1 MAARFLSALAAV
13 GAAVSILSTAGPL
26 AALELQRHEV
36 LTERERPEVCF
47 TFDRPLAERRHELG
61 DFLRSEPAAGEVS
74 ARGNALCAGGFAH
87 GERYGVTL
95 RAGLPAADGSVLARD
110 LRLDIYVPDRTPSL
124 SFAQRGYVLPRGLGE
139 GVPLTSVNLESAEL
153 TVLRIGDRSLTQQL
167 RQGALDRGFSG
178 WDLEYLADY
187 DAVRVWE
194 GSVALQGERNQ
205 PAVTVLPLVEEIGP
219 LRPGIYAVVAEA
231 AETRQERWQTR
242 ATQWFLVSDTGLAT
256 FHADDGMLVQALSL
270 TDGQPLEGVSLSLVS
285 RANLVLGAATTDAEG
300 LARLPAGLLRG
311 LGGEAPALLTAEHGE
326 DDFTFLALDQS
337 GVDLLEFG
345 GGGRALPG
353 PLDAWLHTE
362 RGIYRPG
369 ESLRVLALLRDAGA
383 EAVTGLPLT
392 LRVRRPDGQVFDNLT
407 ADDSLGGYVF
417 TLPLPVSAPGGTWS
431 LSLHAGDGQQA
442 IGHSEVLVADF
453 VPPQIEATLESA
465 AVRVGLHS
473 ATPLS
478 VQADWLYGAPAAGL
492 NGEAWL
498 QIGVA
503 EEPFPEHAGYSFGL
517 AQEEVLSER
526 STPVAF
532 ETDLAGTAEIW
543 LQPEGPP
550 EATRPLQAEL
560 VATVYDLAGRPLT
573 ERLALPLDSHPFFLG
588 LRPAATAVPADSSAA
603 VEVIAVSPEGRRLA
617 REGLRWELI
626 YEEWDYVWYQS
637 GGRWFAEAVVRDRRV
652 GGGELDLSADAP
664 ARIEAPLDWG
674 RYRVEVFDPEGPVAS
689 SVRLYA
695 GYWVD
700 PSAPERADAVTVS
713 LDQETYRPGETARVF
728 IDPPYDAE
736 VLLLVA
742 DREIR
747 EHRRISVPEEGAF
760 VELPVAEDWEVG
772 VHLLV
777 NAYATADT
785 LGGPLPRRAVGLAW
799 LQLDP
804 ALSAL
809 ELSLEAPE
817 EALPREA
824 MTVTLSIDGLAE
836 GEEAFVALSVVD
848 VGVLQLTDHAEPD
861 PLDWYHG
868 RRQIAVAQNDLY
880 SRLIDP
886 TGERLGRLVTGGDS
900 ELGSGLANLPDRST
914 EILAFLEGPV
924 AIGADGRVEIELP
937 LPDFAGRVRIDAVAW
952 SASRLAAASHETFVR
967 DPVIAQLTLPRF
979 LAPGDDAR
987 VRLALTNLS
996 GPAGDYR
1003 LRLETE
1009 GPLAVDLAELAVP
1022 GLAVGA
1028 EHRTSLTLAAIGVG
1042 RGTIRILLE
1051 GPDGLSLQRE
1061 RQISVRPAQPTVT
1074 RRQLVRLQPGEGIT
1088 LDEGLYAGLRPE
1100 TRRGAVSLG
1109 PLPQFDVPGLLA
1121 ALDRFP
1127 YGCAEQIT
1135 SRALPLVYLGPVAE
1149 RFGLADGDEA
1159 VRGRIQEAV
1168 YRLLAMQRP
1177 DGRFGLW
1184 GPGSDGDVWLTAY
1197 VLDFL
1202 TRAASAG
1209 LHVPEA
1215 PIAQA
1220 FDELERMLRYGGS
1233 SERALAGLA
1242 YAHYLFARE
1251 GGTELSELRYFY
1263 ETQWDQLPSR
1273 LARAQV
1279 VAALGLSGERSRAD
1293 AGLAR
1298 LGEAVGRRL
1307 DRYYDY
1313 ASPLR
1318 DGAAEL
1324 TLLLEAGLLDATE
1337 TSERLEALAAD
1348 YEGAAW
1354 LSTQEMAWTLLAV
1367 NAALETAEGAT
1378 VAAIDGERREIAG
1391 GSLRLPLP
1399 LRGETLLRV
1408 GNQGGGPLWVE
1419 ATASG
1424 VPAEPQPAER
1434 DGMRMRRLFYDLQG
1448 EPLDLDAVRQNDL
1461 FVMLLE
1467 TVVEK
1472 PARHRAL
1479 LVQLLPAGWE
1489 LENLPLNA
1497 GGEVEAY
1504 PWLGELSLP
1513 EQAEYRDDRFVAAVD
1528 LDPRNP
1534 TARVAFL
1541 VRAVTPGAFAL
1552 PGGLAESMYQP
1563 TVYARQ
1569 APGRV
1574 NVLER

>member
-1 MAARFLSALAAV
+1 MAARLAKALAAA
-13 GAAVSILSTAGPL
+13 GAALSVLLAAGSV

-36 LTERERPEVCF
+36 LAERERPEVCF

-61 DFLRSEPAAGEVS
+61 DFLRSEPAAGAVS
-74 ARGNALCAGGFAH
+74 ARGESLCVGGFEH
-87 GERYGVTL
+87 GERYEVTL
-95 RAGLPAADGSVLARD
+95 RAGLPAADGSLLARN
-110 LRLDIYVPDRTPSL
+110 LRLDIYVPDRAPAL

-139 GVPLTSVNLESAEL
+139 GVPLTSVNLARADL
-153 TVLRIGDRSLTQQL
+153 TVLRISDRSLTQQL
-167 RQGALDRGFSG
+167 RQGVLDRGLSG

-187 DAVRVWE
+187 DAVKVWE
-194 GSVALQGERNQ
+194 GSVALPDERNR
-205 PAVTVLPLVEEIGP
+205 PAVTLLPLLEEIGP
-219 LRPGIYAVVAEA
+219 LQPGIYAVVAEA
-231 AETRQERWQTR
+231 QETRQERWQTR
-242 ATQWFLVSDTGLAT
+242 ATQWFLVSDTGLAA
-256 FHADDGMLVQALSL
+256 FAAADGLLVQALSL
-270 TDGQPLEGVSLSLVS
+270 TDGTPLEGVSLSLVS
-285 RANLVLGAATTDAEG
+285 RANLVLGGATTDAEG

-311 LGGEAPALLTAEHGE
+311 EGGEAPALLTAEQGE
-326 DDFTFLALDQS
+326 GDFTFLSLAES
-337 GVDLLEFG
+337 GIDLLEFG

-369 ESLRVLALLRDAGA
+369 ESVEVLALLRDDGA

-392 LRVRRPDGQVFDNLT
+392 LRVRRPDGQIFDNVT
-407 ADDSLGGYVF
+407 ASDSLGGYAF
-417 TLPLPVSAPGGTWS
+417 SLPLPVTAPGGTWS
-431 LSLHAGDGQQA
+431 LSLHAGEGQGA
-442 IGHSEVLVADF
+442 IGRGEILVADF
-453 VPPQIEATLESA
+453 VPPQIEAALDSPAE
-465 AVRVGLHS
+465 RVALD
-473 ATPLS
+473 APTPLS

-498 QIGVA
+498 QLGPV
-503 EEPFPEHAGYSFGL
+503 EEPFSDYPDFSFGL
-517 AQEEVLSER
+517 TQEEVLAER

-532 ETDLAGTAEIW
+532 ETDATGAAEVW
-543 LQPEGPP
+543 LQPEGLP
-550 EATRPLQAEL
+550 EATRPLQAEM

-588 LRPAATAVPADSSAA
+588 LRPAAGEVPEDSSAT
-603 VEVIAVSPEGRRLA
+603 VEVIALDPEGRRIS
-617 REGLRWELI
+617 REGLRWELL
-626 YEEWDYVWYQS
+626 YEEWDYIWYQS
-637 GGRWFAEAVVRDRRV
+637 GGRWQAEAVVRDRRV
-652 GGGELDLSADAP
+652 DGGTLDVSADAP

-674 RYRVEVFDPEGPVAS
+674 RYRVEVFDPDGPVAS

-713 LDQETYRPGETARVF
+713 LDRESYRPGETARVF
-728 IDPPYDAE
+728 VDPPYDAE

-747 EHRRISVPEEGAF
+747 EHRRLSVPEEGAF
-760 VELPVAEDWEVG
+760 VELPVSEDWEVG

-777 NAYATADT
+777 NAYATAET

-799 LQLDP
+799 LSLDP
-804 ALSAL
+804 ALSSL
-809 ELSLEAPE
+809 ELALEAPE
-817 EALPREA
+817 EALPRAA
-824 MTVTLSIDGLAE
+824 MTVSLSLDGLAE

-848 VGVLQLTDHAEPD
+848 DGVLQLTDHAEPD
-861 PLDWYHG
+861 PLGWYHG
-868 RRQIAVAQNDLY
+868 RRQIAVAQNDIY
-880 SRLIDP
+880 GRLIDP
-886 TGERLGRLVTGGDS
+886 SGDRIGRLATGGDS

-914 EILAFLEGPV
+914 EILAFVSGPLQV
-924 AIGADGRVEIELP
+924 DADGRAEIEVP

-952 SASRLAAASHETFVR
+952 SAGRLAAASRQTFVR

-979 LAPGDDAR
+979 LAPGDEAT
-987 VRLALTNLS
+987 VRLGLANLS

-1009 GPLAVDLAELAVP
+1009 GPLALDRSELAA

-1028 EHRTSLTLAAIGVG
+1028 EHRESLTLAATGVG
-1042 RGTIRILLE
+1042 RGTIRLLLE

-1074 RRQLVRLQPGEGIT
+1074 RRQLVRLQAGESVT
-1088 LDEGLYAGLRPE
+1088 LDEGLYAGLLPE

-1127 YGCAEQIT
+1127 YGCVEQTT

-1149 RFGLADGDEA
+1149 RFGLAAGDEA
-1159 VRGRIQEAV
+1159 VQGRIQEAI

-1184 GPGSDGDVWLTAY
+1184 GPGSEGDIWLTAY
-1197 VLDFL
+1197 ALDFL
-1202 TRAASAG
+1202 TRAAAAG
-1209 LHVPEA
+1209 LHVPESPLA
-1215 PIAQA
+1215 LA
-1220 FDELERMLRYGGS
+1220 FGQLESLLRYGGS
-1233 SERALAGLA
+1233 RDRDLAGQA
-1242 YAHYLFARE
+1242 YAHYLLARE
-1251 GGTELSELRYFY
+1251 GGTGLSELRYFY
-1263 ETQWDQLPSR
+1263 ETRWDELPSR
-1273 LARAQV
+1273 LARAQL
-1279 VAALGLSGERSRAD
+1279 VAALALSGERSRAD

-1298 LGEAVGRRL
+1298 LGESGGRRL

-1318 DGAAEL
+1318 DAAAEL
-1324 TLLLEAGLLDATE
+1324 ALLLEAGLLDAVE

-1348 YEGAAW
+1348 YEGASW

-1367 NAALETAEGAT
+1367 HAALETAEGTT
-1378 VAAIDGERREIAG
+1378 VAAIDGERREILG

-1399 LRGETLLRV
+1399 LRGETLLQV
-1408 GNQGGGPLWVE
+1408 GNQGAGPLWLE

-1424 VPAEPQPAER
+1424 VPADPLPAER
-1434 DGMRMRRLFYDLQG
+1434 DGMRVRRQFYDLQG

-1497 GGEVEAY
+1497 GGEVETY
-1504 PWLGELSLP
+1504 PWLGELSRP

-1528 LDPRNP
+1528 LEPRSP

-1552 PGGLAESMYQP
+1552 PGAQVESMYQP
-1563 TVYARQ
+1563 TLFARQ

>member
-1 MAARFLSALAAV
+1 MAARLATALAAA
-13 GAAVSILSTAGPL
+13 GAALSVLLFSGPV

-74 ARGNALCAGGFAH
+74 ARGDSLCVGGFDH
-87 GERYGVTL
+87 GERYEVTL
-95 RAGLPAADGSVLARD
+95 RTGLPAADGSVLDRN

-139 GVPLTSVNLESAEL
+139 GVPLTSVNLARAEL
-153 TVLRIGDRSLTQQL
+153 TVLRISDRSLTQQI
-167 RQGALDRGFSG
+167 RQGVLDRGLSG

-187 DAVRVWE
+187 DAVKVWE
-194 GSVALQGERNQ
+194 GSVRLPDERNK
-205 PAVTVLPLVEEIGP
+205 PAVTLLPLLAEIGP
-219 LRPGIYAVVAEA
+219 LQPGIYAVVAEA
-231 AETRQERWQTR
+231 EETRQERWQTR
-242 ATQWFLVSDTGLAT
+242 ATQWFLVSDTGLAA
-256 FHADDGMLVQALSL
+256 FAAADGLLVQALSL
-270 TDGQPLEGVSLSLVS
+270 TDGAPLEGVSLSLVS
-285 RANLVLGAATTDAEG
+285 RANLVLGDATTDAEG

-311 LGGEAPALLTAEHGE
+311 QGGEAPALLTAERGE
-326 DDFTFLALDQS
+326 GDFTFLSLAES
-337 GVDLLEFG
+337 GIDLLEFG

-353 PLDAWLHTE
+353 PLDAWLYTE

-369 ESLRVLALLRDAGA
+369 ESVEVLALLRDDGA

-392 LRVRRPDGQVFDNLT
+392 LRVRRPDGQIFDNVT
-407 ADDSLGGYVF
+407 ASDSLGGYAF
-417 TLPLPVSAPGGTWS
+417 SLPLPITAPGGTWS
-431 LSLHAGDGQQA
+431 LSLHAGEGQTA
-442 IGHSEVLVADF
+442 IGRGEILVADF
-453 VPPQIEATLESA
+453 VPPQIEATLDSPA
-465 AVRVGLHS
+465 GRVALD
-473 ATPLS
+473 APTPLS

-498 QIGVA
+498 QLGPV
-503 EEPFPEHAGYSFGL
+503 EEPFPDYPDFSFGL
-517 AQEEVLSER
+517 TQEEVPAER

-532 ETDLAGTAEIW
+532 ETDAAGAAEVW
-543 LQPEGPP
+543 LQPEGLP
-550 EATRPLQAEL
+550 EATRPLQAEM

-588 LRPAATAVPADSSAA
+588 LRPAAGEVPEGSSAA
-603 VEVIAVSPEGRRLA
+603 VEVIALDAEGRRVS
-617 REGLRWELI
+617 REGLRWELL
-626 YEEWDYVWYQS
+626 YEEWDYIWYQS
-637 GGRWFAEAVVRDRRV
+637 GGRWYAEAVVRDRRV
-652 GGGELDLSADAP
+652 DGGALEVPADAP

-689 SVRLYA
+689 SVRVYA
-695 GYWVD
+695 GYWID

-713 LDQETYRPGETARVF
+713 LDRESYRPGETARVF
-728 IDPPYDAE
+728 VDPPYDAE

-760 VELPVAEDWEVG
+760 VDLPVSEDWEVG

-777 NAYATADT
+777 NAYATAET

-799 LQLDP
+799 LALDP
-804 ALSAL
+804 ALASLDLA
-809 ELSLEAPE
+809 LEAPE
-817 EALPREA
+817 EARPREA
-824 MTVTLSIDGLAE
+824 MTVTLALDGLAE

-848 VGVLQLTDHAEPD
+848 EGVLQLTDHAEPD
-861 PLDWYHG
+861 PLGWYHG
-868 RRQIAVAQNDLY
+868 RRQIAVTQNDLY
-880 SRLIDP
+880 GRLIDP
-886 TGERLGRLVTGGDS
+886 SGDRIGRLASGGDS

-914 EILAFLEGPV
+914 EILAFLEGPLAV
-924 AIGADGRVEIELP
+924 GADGRVEIELP

-952 SASRLAAASHETFVR
+952 SAGRLAAASHRTFVR
-967 DPVIAQLTLPRF
+967 DPVVAQLTLPRF
-979 LAPGDDAR
+979 LAPGDEAM
-987 VRLALTNLS
+987 VRLGLANLS

-1009 GPLAVDLAELAVP
+1009 GPLSLDRSEAAA
-1022 GLAVGA
+1022 GLAAGA
-1028 EHRTSLTLAAIGVG
+1028 EHRESLTLAATGVG
-1042 RGTIRILLE
+1042 RGTIRLLLE
-1051 GPDGLSLQRE
+1051 GPDGLRLQRE
-1061 RQISVRPAQPTVT
+1061 RQISVRPAQPTVS
-1074 RRQLVRLQPGEGIT
+1074 RRQFVRLQAGEAVT
-1088 LDEGLYAGLRPE
+1088 LDETLYAGLLPE

-1127 YGCAEQIT
+1127 YGCVEQIT

-1149 RFGLADGDEA
+1149 RFGLADSDEA

-1184 GPGSDGDVWLTAY
+1184 GPGSEGEIWLTAY
-1197 VLDFL
+1197 ALDFL
-1202 TRAASAG
+1202 SRAAAAG
-1209 LHVPEA
+1209 LHVPES
-1215 PIAQA
+1215 PLAQA
-1220 FDELERMLRYGGS
+1220 YEQLQNQLRYGS
-1233 SERALAGLA
+1233 SRERDLAGQA
-1242 YAHYLFARE
+1242 YALYLLARE
-1251 GGTELSELRYFY
+1251 GGSELSELRYFY
-1263 ETQWDQLPSR
+1263 ETRWNELPSR
-1273 LARAQV
+1273 LARAQL
-1279 VAALGLSGERSRAD
+1279 VAALALSGERSRAD

-1298 LGEAVGRRL
+1298 LGEAAGRRL
-1307 DRYYDY
+1307 DRFYDY

-1318 DGAAEL
+1318 DAAAEL
-1324 TLLLEAGLLDATE
+1324 TLLLEAGLLDAAE

-1348 YEGAAW
+1348 YEGANW

-1367 NAALETAEGAT
+1367 HAALETAEGAT
-1378 VAAIDGERREIAG
+1378 VAAIDGERREILG

-1399 LRGETLLRV
+1399 LRGETLLQV
-1408 GNQGGGPLWVE
+1408 GNQGAGPLWLE

-1424 VPAEPQPAER
+1424 VPAEPLPAER

-1448 EPLDLDAVRQNDL
+1448 EPLNLDAVRQNDL

-1504 PWLGELSLP
+1504 PWLGELSRP

-1528 LDPRNP
+1528 LEPRSP

-1552 PGGLAESMYQP
+1552 PGAQVESMYQP
-1563 TVYARQ
+1563 TLFARQ